1 MLYSLFKDEVT
12 FLITEN
18 NGIHKNARK
27 LNEIKDNFEDRV
39 FTINEA
45 LIYFKKEKPIL
56 PYEIIKTT
64 VDLLDINDPI
74 FNTLKESYEEFD
86 LWFEKI
92 QREKCECLLFKKT
105 EKFIGCIIN
114 F

>member
-1 MLYSLFKDEVT
+1 MILLIIVCYILCLNEVT
-12 FLITEN
+12 FLISED

-45 LIYFKKEKPIL
+45 LIYFKKEKQIL

-74 FNTLKESYEEFD
+74 FNTLKESYGEFD
-86 LWFEKI
+86 SWFEKI
-92 QREKCECLLFKKT
+92 QREKRECLIYKKIW
-105 EKFIGCIIN
+105 F
-114 F
+114 